1 MTNPENEPAGVP
13 DMLPRGLDMT
23 RECLPVTAYFSGAV
37 LSELSVEQ
45 QGSPLLARK
54 SSGHQ

>member
-1 MTNPENEPAGVP
+1 
-13 DMLPRGLDMT
+13 MLPRGLDMT
-23 RECLPVTAYFSGAV
+23 GECLPVTAYFSGAV